1 MKKYI
6 LHYAP
11 VNLNGDIPESSYSN
25 FQSLVTQIDATI
37 LNRKFKKPLV
47 YLLAMEIEG
56 ENYEQKANGEIL
68 VTKYPD
74 MVGRFLTLLHNYAIG
89 KSNLTI
95 NFFLQEYTSFE
106 DAYKVALDM
115 RENSPLCYS

>member
-1 MKKYI
+1 MQKYI

-11 VNLNGDIPESSYSN
+11 VNLKGDIPESSYSN

-37 LNRKFKKPLV
+37 LNRQFRKPLV

-56 ENYEQKANGEIL
+56 ENYEEKANGEIL
-68 VTKYPD
+68 VTRYSD
-74 MVGRFLTLLHNYAIG
+74 MVGRFLTLLHDYCFE

>member
-1 MKKYI
+1 MNKYN
-6 LHYAP
+6 LHYSAE
-11 VNLNGDIPESSYSN
+11 NLNGDIPKSSYSD
-25 FQSLVTQIDATI
+25 FQSLITQIDATI
-37 LNRKFKKPLV
+37 LNRAYKKPIV

-56 ENYEQKANGEIL
+56 ETYEQKSNSEIL

-74 MVGRFLTLLHNYAIG
+74 MVGRFLTLLHNYAI
-89 KSNLTI
+89 KESKLRI
-95 NFFLQEYTSFE
+95 DFFLQEYTSFE

>member
-1 MKKYI
+1 MKKYV

-11 VNLNGDIPESSYSN
+11 ENLTGDIPESSYSD
-25 FQSLVTQIDATI
+25 FQHLVTQVDATI
-37 LNRKFKKPLV
+37 LNRAYKKPLV

-56 ENYEQKANGEIL
+56 ETHEQKSNCEIL

-74 MVGRFLTLLHNYAIG
+74 MIGRFLTLLYNYAVKDSDLRID
-89 KSNLTI
+89 
-95 NFFLQEYTSFE
+95 FFLQEYLSYE
-106 DAYKVALDM
+106 EAYKVALDM